1 MNMSSILIEP
11 YTLTSENLSVTQKA
25 AMLLI
30 AMGVDN
36 AAQVMKNM
44 SDSEV
49 EKISFEIAKLRD
61 IPPEVLSEVILEF
74 YEVMIANET
83 LVQGGFDYA
92 KDLLESAWGD
102 KKSDDVIKRL
112 EIATGISAFSL
123 LGSIDNK
130 RLLDFLRKEH
140 PQTAA
145 LILSNL
151 KVDQASSLL
160 AELPEENRIEITYR
174 LATLEEISPELI
186 EDVEAVLRD
195 QIGAEITEGD
205 AKKGGAESTAD
216 LLNAIGQTDQKIILD
231 GLKNIDEELC
241 DDISSFLFMFDD
253 IISLP
258 DNAIQAIIGATDNK
272 LLATALKG
280 AKDNMRELF
289 YKNLSKKAGGMLRD
303 EIDVLPPMPMKD
315 IEKAQSEVLQIVFD
329 LESKGDLS
337 ISRSGDEQ
345 ELI

>member
-1 MNMSSILIEP
+1 MNMSSIMIEP

-74 YEVMIANET
+74 YDVMIANET
-83 LVQGGFDYA
+83 LVQGGFEYA
-92 KDLLESAWGD
+92 KDLLEHAWGD

-151 KVDQASSLL
+151 KVDQASKLL

-174 LATLEEISPELI
+174 LATLEEITPELI

-216 LLNAIGQTDQKIILD
+216 LLNAIGQTDQKVILD

>member
-1 MNMSSILIEP
+1 MNMRSIMIEP

-74 YEVMIANET
+74 YDVMIANET
-83 LVQGGFDYA
+83 LVQGGFEYA
-92 KDLLESAWGD
+92 KDLLEHAWGD

-151 KVDQASSLL
+151 KVDQASKLL

-174 LATLEEISPELI
+174 LATLEEITPELI

>member
-1 MNMSSILIEP
+1 MNMSSIMIEP

-151 KVDQASSLL
+151 KVDQASNLL

-174 LATLEEISPELI
+174 LATLEDIPPELI

-216 LLNAIGQTDQKIILD
+216 LLNAIGQTDQKVILD

>member
-1 MNMSSILIEP
+1 MNMSSIMIEP

-74 YEVMIANET
+74 YDVMIANET
-83 LVQGGFDYA
+83 LVQGGFEYA
-92 KDLLESAWGD
+92 KDLLEHAWGD

-151 KVDQASSLL
+151 KVDQASKLL

-174 LATLEEISPELI
+174 LATLEEITPELI

-231 GLKNIDEELC
+231 GLKNIDQELC

>member
-1 MNMSSILIEP
+1 MIEP

-36 AAQVMKNM
+36 AAQIMKNM

-74 YEVMIANET
+74 YDVMIANET
-83 LVQGGFDYA
+83 LVQGGFEYA
-92 KDLLESAWGD
+92 KDLLEHAWGD

-151 KVDQASSLL
+151 KVDQASNLL

-174 LATLEEISPELI
+174 LATLEEITPELI

-195 QIGAEITEGD
+195 HIGAEITEGD

>member
-1 MNMSSILIEP
+1 MIEP

-74 YEVMIANET
+74 YDVMIANET
-83 LVQGGFDYA
+83 LVQGGFEYA
-92 KDLLESAWGD
+92 KDLLEHAWGD

-151 KVDQASSLL
+151 KVDQASNLL

-174 LATLEEISPELI
+174 LATLEEITPELI

-231 GLKNIDEELC
+231 GLKNIDQELC

>member
-151 KVDQASSLL
+151 KVDQASNLL
-160 AELPEENRIEITYR
+160 ADLPEENRIEITYR
-174 LATLEEISPELI
+174 LATLEDIPPELV

>member
-1 MNMSSILIEP
+1 MIEP

-74 YEVMIANET
+74 YDVMIANET
-83 LVQGGFDYA
+83 LVQGGFEYA
-92 KDLLESAWGD
+92 KDLLEHAWGD

-151 KVDQASSLL
+151 KVDQASKLL

-174 LATLEEISPELI
+174 LATLEEITPELI

-329 LESKGDLS
+329 LESKDDLS

>member
-1 MNMSSILIEP
+1 MNMSSIMIEP

-83 LVQGGFDYA
+83 LVQGGFEYA
-92 KDLLESAWGD
+92 KDLLEHAWGD

-174 LATLEEISPELI
+174 LATLEEITPELI